1 MLGATVPRLAWFGA
15 RVVRQQAAARLALAA
30 AFPAAATWAG
40 LEASWI
46 SPASRPFLYLVAVVA
61 AALLAGVPGGLVASI
76 LSFLGLNFFF
86 TPPLRTFAV
95 TKAEDL
101 LALVVF
107 LGVSSLV
114 AVLLS
119 RALAERARAE
129 RREHEA
135 WLLHHMSS
143 RLLGGDPLAVVMKQ
157 FAADM
162 VELFRLARCDVE
174 TTGADALSVT
184 ASGTGRPP
192 PSAQERVQIAL
203 ATKRRSLGTVR
214 LVASAG
220 GPLGK
225 EELEV
230 ARALVRQA
238 AVAVERA
245 RLERETRAAHAEAEA
260 SRMRAA
266 LFSSVT
272 HDLRTPLASIKASA
286 TSLLEE
292 GVAFDAAARFDL
304 LQTIV
309 EEADRLNRLIANL
322 LDLARMRAG
331 VLVPDRVPT
340 PIEDVIDSVVERLRK
355 VLDAR
360 GSEGRRTVRVRV
372 RDDIPPVPMDVMQI
386 DQVLTNLLE
395 NAARYSP
402 PGAPIEIRAARW
414 HSWVEVRVADGGP
427 GIPEHDRERVMED
440 FFRRDTAS
448 SPGGAGL
455 GLSIARAIVV
465 AHRGSIEIQETP
477 GGGTTV
483 VFRLPLGDRS
493 GGLSLGDQAGDRA
506 GGVVGDEAPEQE
518 PA

>member
-1 MLGATVPRLAWFGA
+1 V
-15 RVVRQQAAARLALAA
+15 RVVWQQAVARLALAA
-30 AFPAAATWAG
+30 IFPVAATWAG

-46 SPASRPFLYLVAVVA
+46 PPASRPFLYLVAVVA
-61 AALLAGVPGGLVASI
+61 AALVAGVPGGLVASI

-95 TKAEDL
+95 NKAEDL

-162 VELFRLARCDVE
+162 VELLRLARCDVE
-174 TTGADALSVT
+174 ISGPDALSVT
-184 ASGTGRPP
+184 ASSTGRNSGR
-192 PSAQERVQIAL
+192 PSPGDEEPVEIGL
-203 ATKRRSLGTVR
+203 ATERRILGTIR
-214 LVASAG
+214 LVAGPGA
-220 GPLGK
+220 PLGK
-225 EELEV
+225 EELAV
-230 ARALVRQA
+230 AASLVRQA

-260 SRMRAA
+260 SRLRAA

-286 TSLLEE
+286 TSLLDP
-292 GVAFDAAARFDL
+292 GVAFDPAARLDL

-355 VLDAR
+355 VLEAR
-360 GSEGRRTVRVRV
+360 GPQRGAHAGLEGGRTVRVRV

-402 PGAPIEIRAARW
+402 PGAPIEIRAVRW
-414 HSWVEVRVADGGP
+414 HSWVEVSVADGGP
-427 GIPEHDRERVMED
+427 GIPAADRERVMED
-440 FFRRDTAS
+440 FFRRDTAA
-448 SPGGAGL
+448 SPAGAGL

-465 AHRGSIEIQETP
+465 AHGGSIQIQETP

-483 VFRLPLGDRS
+483 VFRLPLADR
-493 GGLSLGDQAGDRA
+493 AGDRA
-506 GGVVGDEAPEQE
+506 AGEIVEQGVEQAPGPQ

>member
-1 MLGATVPRLAWFGA
+1 MSKVPKLTRFG
-15 RVVRQQAAARLALAA
+15 VRMVRREQAARLAFAA
-30 AFPAAATWAG
+30 VFPAAATWAG

-46 SPASRPFLYLVAVVA
+46 PPASRPFLYLVAVVA
-61 AALLAGVPGGLVASI
+61 AALTGGLPGGLVASL

-86 TPPLRTFAV
+86 TPPFRTFAV
-95 TKAEDL
+95 TKTEDL

-107 LGVSSLV
+107 LAVSSLV

-119 RALAERARAE
+119 RALAERERAE

-143 RLLGGDPLAVVMKQ
+143 RLLGGDPLAGVTNQ

-162 VELFRLARCDVE
+162 VELFRLARCE
-174 TTGADALSVT
+174 IEATGEKLLAVT
-184 ASGTGRPP
+184 APGI
-192 PSAQERVQIAL
+192 ERRSPGVPGDREPVSIAL
-203 ATKRRSLGTVR
+203 ATERRSLGTVR
-214 LVASAG
+214 LFPGAG
-220 GPLGK
+220 AAFGK
-225 EELEV
+225 EELEI
-230 ARALVRQA
+230 AGALVRQA
-238 AVAVERA
+238 AVAVERSQ
-245 RLERETRAAHAEAEA
+245 LERETRTAHAEAEA
-260 SRMRAA
+260 SRLRAA

-292 GVAFDAAARFDL
+292 GVAFDAAARLDL

-309 EEADRLNRLIANL
+309 EESDRLNRLIANL

-331 VLVPDRVPT
+331 VLVPERVPT

-355 VLDAR
+355 VLDGPA
-360 GSEGRRTVRVRV
+360 GRTVRVRV
-372 RDDIPPVPMDVMQI
+372 RDDIPPVPMDVMQV

-402 PGAPIEIRAARW
+402 PGTPVEVGAVRW
-414 HSWVEVRVADGGP
+414 HSWVEVRVADAGP
-427 GIPEHDRERVMED
+427 GVPEGERERVMED
-440 FFRRDTAS
+440 FYRRDTAA

-465 AHRGSIEIQETP
+465 AHGGSIRIQETP

-483 VFRLPLGDRS
+483 VFRLPLGEQVAER
-493 GGLSLGDQAGDRA
+493 LMQRVLG
-506 GGVVGDEAPEQE
+506 EE